1 MIRILHFAD
10 LHLGVETYG
19 RIDPA
24 TGLSSRL
31 SDFLAALDQLVDY
44 ALSKDIDSVL
54 FCGDAYRSRDPSQTY
69 QREFAKRI
77 RLLSSNNIH
86 VLLLAGNHD
95 LPNAVGRATSVEIFD
110 TLTIENVTVAN
121 APQIHRVETRK
132 GAIQIVALPWVR
144 YGRLLSRED
153 ARNLSLDQLNKK
165 IEDIL
170 TNWLNA
176 QIESLDPNLPAILA
190 GHLAHSEAVVG
201 TEKIMTVGRDYCM
214 MRSNVADP
222 AFDYVALGHMHR
234 RQTIDN
240 PVPVVYPGSLQTI
253 DFGDEDQEKGF
264 YVVELDETESR
275 GKRLKSYEF
284 QPVTT
289 RRFLTIKVDA
299 NADNPTET
307 VLHAIAKNDVNV
319 RGSIVRLQIQVSAEK
334 EGLLQENE
342 IRKALKEAYFVAAV
356 NKEVDREH
364 RSRLGSYPAEG
375 LTPLQALK
383 LYFESKKTP
392 KEREKVLLEYG
403 ERLIQQGSAPE

>member
-31 SDFLAALDQLVDY
+31 SDFLTALDQLVDY
-44 ALSKDIDSVL
+44 ALNNDIDLVL

-77 RLLSSNNIH
+77 RLLSSNKIS
-86 VLLLAGNHD
+86 VFLLAGNHD

-110 TLTIENVTVAN
+110 TLTIEHVTVAN
-121 APQIHRVETRK
+121 APKTHRIETRK
-132 GAIQIVALPWVR
+132 GTIQIVALPWVK
-144 YGRLLSRED
+144 YGRLLSRDD
-153 ARNLSLDQLNKK
+153 AKHLSLDQLNKK

-170 TNWLNA
+170 TNWLDV
-176 QIESLDPNLPAILA
+176 QIESLDHHLPAILA

-201 TEKIMTVGRDYCM
+201 TEKIMTVGRDYFL
-214 MRSNVADP
+214 MRSNVANP

-264 YVVELDETESR
+264 YVVELDETAGSR
-275 GKRLKSYEF
+275 KRLKSYEF
-284 QPVTT
+284 HRVEA
-289 RRFLTIKVDA
+289 RRFLTVKVDA
-299 NADNPTET
+299 NTDNPTET
-307 VLHAIAKNDVNV
+307 VLHAIAKSDVKD
-319 RGSIVRLQIQVSAEK
+319 SIVRLQLKVSAEK
-334 EGLLQENE
+334 EALLQENE
-342 IRKALKEAYFVAAV
+342 IRKSLKEAYFIAAV
-356 NKEVDREH
+356 NKEIDREH

-383 LYFESKKTP
+383 LYFESTKTP
-392 KEREKVLLEYG
+392 KERAQVLLEYG

>member
-44 ALSKDIDSVL
+44 ALNNDIDLVL

-69 QREFAKRI
+69 QREFARRI
-77 RLLSSNNIH
+77 RRLSGNNIH
-86 VLLLAGNHD
+86 VFLLAGNHD

-110 TLTIENVTVAN
+110 TLTIENVTVVN
-121 APQIHRVETRK
+121 APQTHRVETRK

-153 ARNLSLDQLNKK
+153 AKNLSLDQLNKK

-170 TNWLNA
+170 TNWLDV
-176 QIESLDPNLPAILA
+176 QIEPLDPHLPAILA

-201 TEKIMTVGRDYCM
+201 TEKIMTVGRDYIM
-214 MRSNVADP
+214 LRSNIAKP

-264 YVVELDETESR
+264 YVVELDETASR
-275 GKRLKSYEF
+275 RKRLKSYEF
-284 QPVTT
+284 RSVAA

-299 NADNPTET
+299 NTDNPTET
-307 VLHAIAKNDVNV
+307 VLQAIAKNDVKE
-319 RGSIVRLQIQVSAEK
+319 SIVRLQIKVLAEK
-334 EGLLQENE
+334 EALLQENE
-342 IRKALKEAYFVAAV
+342 IKKALKEAYFVAAV
-356 NKEVDREH
+356 NKEVEREH

-383 LYFESKKTP
+383 LYLESKKTP
-392 KEREKVLLEYG
+392 KDRAQVLLEYG
-403 ERLIQQGSAPE
+403 ERLIQQGIAPE

>member
-31 SDFLAALDQLVDY
+31 SDFLAAFDQLVDY
-44 ALSKDIDSVL
+44 ALDNDIDLVL

-69 QREFAKRI
+69 QREFARRI
-77 RLLSSNNIH
+77 RRLSGNNIQ
-86 VLLLAGNHD
+86 VFLLAGNHD

-110 TLTIENVTVAN
+110 TLTIENVKVAN
-121 APQIHRVETRK
+121 APQTHRIETRK
-132 GAIQIVALPWVR
+132 GTIQIVALPWVR

-153 ARNLSLDQLNKK
+153 AKNLSLAQLNKK

-170 TNWLNA
+170 TSWLSV
-176 QIESLDPNLPAILA
+176 QIESLEPHLPAILA
-190 GHLAHSEAVVG
+190 GHLAHSEAIVG
-201 TEKIMTVGRDYCM
+201 TEKIMTVGRDYFM
-214 MRSNVADP
+214 MRSNIANP

-264 YVVELDETESR
+264 YVVELDETAGR
-275 GKRLKSYEF
+275 RKRLKSYEF
-284 QPVTT
+284 HPVAA
-289 RRFLTIKVDA
+289 RRFLTINVDA
-299 NADNPTET
+299 NTDNPTET
-307 VLHAIAKNDVNV
+307 VLHAIAKNDVKE
-319 RGSIVRLQIQVSAEK
+319 SIVRLQIKVSAEK
-334 EGLLQENE
+334 EALLQENE
-342 IRKALKEAYFVAAV
+342 IRKALKEAYFIAAL

-364 RSRLGSYPAEG
+364 RSRLGSYPVEG

-383 LYFESKKTP
+383 LYFESKKTS
-392 KEREKVLLEYG
+392 KERTQLLLEYG

>member
-44 ALSKDIDSVL
+44 ALNNDIDLVL

-69 QREFAKRI
+69 QREFARRI
-77 RLLSSNNIH
+77 RRLSGNNIH
-86 VLLLAGNHD
+86 VFLLAGNHD

-110 TLTIENVTVAN
+110 TLTIENVTVVN
-121 APQIHRVETRK
+121 APQTHRVETRK

-153 ARNLSLDQLNKK
+153 AKNLSLDQLNKK

-170 TNWLNA
+170 TNWLDV
-176 QIESLDPNLPAILA
+176 QIEPLDPHLPAILA

-201 TEKIMTVGRDYCM
+201 TEKIMTVGRDYIM
-214 MRSNVADP
+214 LRSNIAKP

-264 YVVELDETESR
+264 YVVELDETASR
-275 GKRLKSYEF
+275 RKRLKSYEF
-284 QPVTT
+284 RSVAA

-299 NADNPTET
+299 NTDNPTET
-307 VLHAIAKNDVNV
+307 VLQAIAKSDVKE
-319 RGSIVRLQIQVSAEK
+319 SIVRLQIKVLAEK
-334 EGLLQENE
+334 EALLQENE
-342 IRKALKEAYFVAAV
+342 IKKALKEAYFVAAV
-356 NKEVDREH
+356 NKEVEREH

-383 LYFESKKTP
+383 LYLESKKTP
-392 KEREKVLLEYG
+392 KDRAQVLLEYG
-403 ERLIQQGSAPE
+403 ERLIQQGIAPE

>member
-1 MIRILHFAD
+1 
-10 LHLGVETYG
+10 
-19 RIDPA
+19 
-24 TGLSSRL
+24 
-31 SDFLAALDQLVDY
+31 
-44 ALSKDIDSVL
+44 
-54 FCGDAYRSRDPSQTY
+54 
-69 QREFAKRI
+69 
-77 RLLSSNNIH
+77 
-86 VLLLAGNHD
+86 
-95 LPNAVGRATSVEIFD
+95 
-110 TLTIENVTVAN
+110 
-121 APQIHRVETRK
+121 VETRK
-132 GAIQIVALPWVR
+132 GTIQIVALPWVR

-176 QIESLDPNLPAILA
+176 QIESLEPHLPAILA

-214 MRSNVADP
+214 MRSNVANP

-234 RQTIDN
+234 RQAIGN

-284 QPVTT
+284 QPVAT

-319 RGSIVRLQIQVSAEK
+319 RGSIVRLQIKVSAEK

-383 LYFESKKTP
+383 LYLESKKTP
-392 KEREKVLLEYG
+392 KERAQVLLEYG

>member
-44 ALSKDIDSVL
+44 ALGNDVDLVL

-69 QREFAKRI
+69 QREFARRI
-77 RLLSSNNIH
+77 RRLSSNNIQ
-86 VLLLAGNHD
+86 VFLLAGNHD

-110 TLTIENVTVAN
+110 TLGIENATVAN
-121 APQIHRVETRK
+121 TPQTYRIDTRK
-132 GAIQIVALPWVR
+132 GTVQIVALPWVR

-153 ARNLSLDQLNKK
+153 AKNLSLDQLNKK

-170 TNWLNA
+170 TNWLDA
-176 QIESLDPNLPAILA
+176 QVGSLDPHLPAILA
-190 GHLAHSEAVVG
+190 GHFSHSEAIVG
-201 TEKIMTVGRDYCM
+201 SEKIMTVGRDYVL
-214 MRSNVADP
+214 MRSNIAKP

-264 YVVELDETESR
+264 YVVELDETVSGR
-275 GKRLKSYEF
+275 KRLKSYEF
-284 QPVTT
+284 HPVAA

-299 NADNPTET
+299 NTDNPTET
-307 VLHAIAKNDVNV
+307 VLQAITENDIKE
-319 RGSIVRLQIQVSAEK
+319 SIVRLQIKVSAEK
-334 EGLLQENE
+334 ESLLQENE
-342 IRKALKEAYFVAAV
+342 IKKALKEAYFIAAI

-383 LYFESKKTP
+383 LYLESKKTP
-392 KEREKVLLEYG
+392 KDRAQVLLEYG
-403 ERLIQQGSAPE
+403 ERLIQQGSGPE

>member
-31 SDFLAALDQLVDY
+31 GDFLAALDQVVDY
-44 ALSKDIDSVL
+44 ALSNDIDLVL

-77 RLLSSNNIH
+77 RKLSGNNIR
-86 VLLLAGNHD
+86 VFLLAGNHD
-95 LPNAVGRATSVEIFD
+95 LPNALGRATSVEIFD
-110 TLTIENVTVAN
+110 TLSIENVTVAN
-121 APQIHRVETRK
+121 VPQSHRLETGK
-132 GAIQIVALPWVR
+132 GTIQIVALPWVR

-153 ARNLSLDQLNKK
+153 TKNLSMEQLNKK

-170 TNWLNA
+170 TNWINA
-176 QIESLDPNLPAILA
+176 QAAALDLHLPAILA
-190 GHLAHSEAVVG
+190 GHLAHSDAVVG
-201 TEKIMTVGRDYCM
+201 SERIMMVGRDYFLL
-214 MRSNVADP
+214 RSTIANP
-222 AFDYVALGHMHR
+222 AFDYVALGHMHKQ
-234 RQTIDN
+234 QTIAR

-264 YVVELDETESR
+264 YVIELDENAAR

-284 QPVTT
+284 HPVGA
-289 RRFLTIKVDA
+289 RRFLTVKIDA
-299 NADNPTET
+299 ETDNPTET
-307 VLHAIAKNDVNV
+307 VLQAVAKKDVKDA
-319 RGSIVRLQIQVSAEK
+319 IVRLQIKVSAAK

-342 IRKALKEAYFVAAV
+342 IKKSLKEAYFIAAI

-364 RSRLGSYPAEG
+364 RSRLQSYPAEG
-375 LTPLQALK
+375 LIPLQALK
-383 LYFESKKTP
+383 LYLESKKTP
-392 KEREKVLLEYG
+392 KDRTQVLLEYG
-403 ERLIQQGSAPE
+403 EKLIQQCSVTE

>member
-31 SDFLAALDQLVDY
+31 SDFLAALDQVVDY
-44 ALSKDIDSVL
+44 ALSNDIDLVL

-77 RLLSSNNIH
+77 RRLSGNNTR
-86 VLLLAGNHD
+86 VFLLAGNHD
-95 LPNAVGRATSVEIFD
+95 LPNAMGRATSVEIFN

-121 APQIHRVETRK
+121 IPQSYRIETRK

-153 ARNLSLDQLNKK
+153 TKNLSLDQLNKK

-170 TNWLNA
+170 TNWINA
-176 QIESLDPNLPAILA
+176 QAAALDPQLPAILA
-190 GHLAHSEAVVG
+190 GHLAHSDATVG
-201 TEKIMTVGRDYCM
+201 SERIMMVGRDYFM
-214 MRSNVADP
+214 LRSTIANP

-234 RQTIDN
+234 QQTIDH
-240 PVPVVYPGSLQTI
+240 PVPVVYPGSLQSI
-253 DFGDEDQEKGF
+253 DFGDEGQEKGF
-264 YVVELDETESR
+264 YVVELDENAAR

-284 QPVTT
+284 HRVEA
-289 RRFLTIKVDA
+289 RRFLTIRVDA
-299 NADNPTET
+299 DTDNPAET
-307 VLHAIAKNDVNV
+307 VLQAIAKKDVKDA
-319 RGSIVRLQIQVSAEK
+319 IVRLQIKVSAAK

-342 IRKALKEAYFVAAV
+342 IRKTLKEAYFVAAI

-364 RSRLGSYPAEG
+364 RSRLESYPAEG
-375 LTPLQALK
+375 LTSLQALK
-383 LYFESKKTP
+383 LYLESKKTP
-392 KEREKVLLEYG
+392 KDRTQVLLEYG
-403 ERLIQQGSAPE
+403 ERLMQQCSAAE

>member
-44 ALSKDIDSVL
+44 ALNNDIDLVL

-69 QREFAKRI
+69 QREFARRI
-77 RLLSSNNIH
+77 RRLSGNNIH
-86 VLLLAGNHD
+86 VFLLAGNHD

-110 TLTIENVTVAN
+110 TLTIENVTVVN
-121 APQIHRVETRK
+121 APQTHRVETRK

-153 ARNLSLDQLNKK
+153 AKNLSLDQLNKK

-170 TNWLNA
+170 TNWLDV
-176 QIESLDPNLPAILA
+176 QIEPLDPHLPAILA

-201 TEKIMTVGRDYCM
+201 TEKIMTVGRDYIM
-214 MRSNVADP
+214 LRSNIAKP

-264 YVVELDETESR
+264 YVVELDETASR
-275 GKRLKSYEF
+275 RKRLKSYEF
-284 QPVTT
+284 RSVVA

-299 NADNPTET
+299 NTDNPTET
-307 VLHAIAKNDVNV
+307 VLQAIAKSDVKE
-319 RGSIVRLQIQVSAEK
+319 SIVRLQIKVLAEK
-334 EGLLQENE
+334 EALLQENE
-342 IRKALKEAYFVAAV
+342 IKKALKEAYFVAAV
-356 NKEVDREH
+356 NKEVEREH

-383 LYFESKKTP
+383 LYLESKKTP
-392 KEREKVLLEYG
+392 KDRAQVLLEYG
-403 ERLIQQGSAPE
+403 ERLIQQGIAPE

>member
-10 LHLGVETYG
+10 LHLGVETCG

-44 ALSKDIDSVL
+44 ALNNDIDLVL

-77 RLLSSNNIH
+77 RRLSSNNIR
-86 VLLLAGNHD
+86 VFLLAGNHD

-121 APQIHRVETRK
+121 APQTHHIETRK
-132 GAIQIVALPWVR
+132 GTIQIVALPWVR

-153 ARNLSLDQLNKK
+153 AKNLSLDQLNKK
-165 IEDIL
+165 IEEIL

-176 QIESLDPNLPAILA
+176 QVESLDPHLPAILA
-190 GHLAHSEAVVG
+190 GHLAHSEAIVG
-201 TEKIMTVGRDYCM
+201 TEKIMTVGRDYFM
-214 MRSNVADP
+214 MRSNIANP
-222 AFDYVALGHMHR
+222 NFDYVALGHMHR
-234 RQTIDN
+234 RQTVDN
-240 PVPVVYPGSLQTI
+240 PVPVVYPGSLQAI

-264 YVVELDETESR
+264 YVVELDEAASR

-284 QPVTT
+284 YPVEA

-299 NADNPTET
+299 NTDNPTET
-307 VLHAIAKNDVNV
+307 VLHAIAKSDVKE
-319 RGSIVRLQIQVSAEK
+319 SIVRLQIKVSAEK
-334 EGLLQENE
+334 EALLQENE
-342 IRKALKEAYFVAAV
+342 IRKALKEAYFIAAI
-356 NKEVDREH
+356 NREVEREH
-364 RSRLGSYPAEG
+364 RSRLGSCPAEG
-375 LTPLQALK
+375 LAPLQALK
-383 LYFESKKTP
+383 LYLESKKTS
-392 KEREKVLLEYG
+392 KERTQVLLEYG
-403 ERLIQQGSAPE
+403 ERLIQQSSAPE